1 MKRDVARVARER
13 LGFATLRPG
22 QEEAVRAVLG
32 GRDTLVVM
40 PTGSGKSA
48 IYQVAALMLNRP
60 TLVVS
65 PLVALQRDQALA
77 LSRRKVAPA
86 AVVNST
92 IGQRRK
98 KAVLDA
104 ARAGRVAFLFLAPEQ
119 FNDPATLEQLRL
131 ARPGLLVVDEAHCI
145 SEWGHGFRP
154 EYLRLGAVAEAL
166 GRPRL
171 LALTA
176 TASPAVRDEIE
187 DRLGLRDPVVLVR
200 GYDRPNL
207 RLSVRAFPSE
217 EAKRRDLLE
226 AVAAAGGAGIVYV
239 ATQKRAEKLA
249 EELEQR
255 GERAVHYH
263 GGMARKEREAVQ
275 DAFMAPGG
283 REARVI
289 VATTAFGM
297 GVDKPDVRFVF
308 HYDVADS
315 LDSYYQEIGR
325 AGRDGAP
332 AEATLFYRPADLGI
346 RRFLA
351 AGGRVQEDDL
361 ARVVAAVNARKSG
374 VAPEA
379 LREETGLGRT
389 QLANAI
395 AGLGDVGAIEVT
407 AAGELRVPRRQR
419 RAAARGAKDA
429 ARVHERRRALEENR
443 LSVMRA
449 YAELGTCRRKFLLEY
464 FGERARDRCPNCD
477 NCARG
482 FATRGRRRREPFPV
496 KSWVRHAEWGKG
508 LVVGY
513 EAGRMR
519 VLFDEA
525 GPKQLSVALVRDR
538 GLLESLDER
547 RDKARAG

>member
-1 MKRDVARVARER
+1 
-13 LGFATLRPG
+13 
-22 QEEAVRAVLG
+22 
-32 GRDTLVVM
+32 M

-48 IYQVAALMLNRP
+48 IYQIAALLLPGP
-60 TLVVS
+60 TVVVS

-77 LSRRKVAPA
+77 LARRQVAPA

-98 KAVLDA
+98 RA
-104 ARAGRVAFLFLAPEQ
+104 ALEGARSGQVAFLFLAPEQ
-119 FNDPATLEQLRL
+119 FNDPATLARLRE
-131 ARPGLLVVDEAHCI
+131 ARPSLMVVDEAHCI

-154 EYLRLGAVAEAL
+154 EYLRLGAVAAAL

-176 TASPAVRDEIE
+176 TASPAVRDEIV
-187 DRLGLRDPVVLVR
+187 DRLGLRDPLVLVR

-217 EAKRRDLLE
+217 EAKRRDLLD
-226 AVAAAGGAGIVYV
+226 AVAAQRGAGIVYV

-249 EELEQR
+249 EELEER

-263 GGMARKEREAVQ
+263 AGMTRKQREAVQ
-275 DAFMAPGG
+275 DAFMAPGQG
-283 REARVI
+283 EARVI

-332 AEATLFYRPADLGI
+332 AEATLFYRAADLGI

-351 AGGRVQEDDL
+351 AGGRVEEDDL
-361 ARVVAAVNARKSG
+361 ARVVAAVEAGK
-374 VAPEA
+374 APVTPER
-379 LREETGLGRT
+379 LREETGLSRT

-407 AAGELRVPRRQR
+407 ATGALRLPRRQR
-419 RAAARGAKDA
+419 RSAARGARDA
-429 ARVHERRRALEENR
+429 ARVHRRRKGLEENR

-464 FGERARDRCPNCD
+464 FGERARDRCPRCD

-482 FATRGRRRREPFPV
+482 FATRGRRLREPFPV
-496 KSWVRHAEWGKG
+496 RSWVRHAEWGKG
-508 LVVGY
+508 LVLGY

-525 GPKQLSVALVRDR
+525 GEKQLSVALVRER

-547 RDKARAG
+547 RRKARAG